1 MTKKVSSLLH
11 AADAG
16 FAWVD
21 NVVFT
26 PPPDNPRHASLHAS
40 AASRARDLGPLLD
53 DFLETIVENVNASA
67 GVIRLH
73 PLNSPTLQTISSCG
87 LPDELFEVK
96 HLVEFDCEL
105 RGKAAIEQEIY
116 SSDLSVCTTR
126 ANCHHPDCLF
136 KSAISLP
143 IESHAPLASPI
154 GIITLFFNTSHTFS
168 HRASNTVLA
177 FAKIL
182 GSSIE
187 HIRST
192 RESKR
197 ADRMA
202 ARQAIANEIHDSLAQ
217 TLVYT
222 RMRTSLLSESIRKG
236 DDAMA
241 AGYAQDIDEGLEYS
255 QKTVRELIRDFRC
268 EMDPAGLLHAV
279 QKLIEQFD
287 ERNDIA
293 LIYLNHVA
301 DLELPLE
308 YEIEVFYIVREA
320 LTNIAKHS
328 GASHA
333 RLLVDFISG
342 YYVFT
347 IEDNGIGGAT
357 FAPVEG
363 HYGMMI
369 MRERAHRI
377 GGEIKVGSAAGLG
390 TQVQLFFPEPSLD
403 WRIINE

>member
-1 MTKKVSSLLH
+1 MTKNT
-11 AADAG
+11 G
-16 FAWVD
+16 FALQSAEFTWRD
-21 NVVFT
+21 DVVFT
-26 PPPDNPRHASLHAS
+26 PPLRISQQGQRASVAATRAS
-40 AASRARDLGPLLD
+40 DLGPLLD
-53 DFLETIVENVNASA
+53 DFLETIVENVNACA
-67 GVIRLH
+67 GVIRIH
-73 PLNSPTLQTISSCG
+73 PLNSPTLQTISSYG
-87 LPDELFEVK
+87 LPSELVNVE
-96 HLVEFDCEL
+96 HLVEFECEV
-105 RGKAAIEQEIY
+105 RGKMAIEQEIY
-116 SSDLSVCTTR
+116 SSDLSICTAR

-143 IESHAPLASPI
+143 IESHAPLANPI
-154 GIITLFFNTSHTFS
+154 GIITLFFDTSHS
-168 HRASNTVLA
+168 HRASKTVQA

-182 GSSIE
+182 SSSIE

-236 DDAMA
+236 DEVMA
-241 AGYAQDIDEGLEYS
+241 ARYAQDIDEGLEYS

-268 EMDPAGLLHAV
+268 EMDPAGLLQAL
-279 QKLIEQFD
+279 QKLAEQFE
-287 ERNDIA
+287 ERHDIS
-293 LIYLNHVA
+293 LVYINQVA

-308 YEIEVFYIVREA
+308 YEIEVFNIVREA

-328 GASHA
+328 DATHA
-333 RLLVDFISG
+333 RLLVDFVSG

-347 IEDNGIGGAT
+347 IEDNGIGGAA

-403 WRIINE
+403 WRINYE